1 MSAFTLRIAAL
12 ALLATASAACTYKE
26 IRPSIALQESA
37 RTDAQQFGPVSFQE
51 LAPGIWQHTAY
62 LDVPGFGAIPTN
74 GLIVIDGD
82 TSLLVD
88 TAWTDQQTEA
98 IVNWARAVLN
108 KPIRAAVVTHAHQD
122 KMGGMDALH
131 DAGVATY
138 ALAMTNSFALEK
150 DLTPA
155 QNEITLNVQQW
166 ASGDAAKALAP
177 LKIYYPGGGHT
188 ADNITVGIAG
198 TEIAFGGCLIK
209 ASNAKTLGNLA
220 EADTENYAATV
231 SNFAAAFPDATT
243 IAMSHSQP
251 EGRDAIARSLK
262 LAKEL

>member
-1 MSAFTLRIAAL
+1 MIAFRLSISAL
-12 ALLATASAACTYKE
+12 ALLAAATSSCTYRE
-26 IRPSIALQESA
+26 IRPSIAQQESV

-74 GLIVIDGD
+74 GLIVVDGD

-88 TAWTDQQTEA
+88 TAWTDEQTEA
-98 IVNWARAVLN
+98 VVNWARAVLG

-131 DAGVATY
+131 NAGVATY
-138 ALAMTNSFALEK
+138 ALAMSNVIALDK

-177 LKIYYPGGGHT
+177 LTIYYPGGGHT
-188 ADNITVGIAG
+188 VDNITVGIRG
-198 TEIAFGGCLIK
+198 TAIAFGGCLIK
-209 ASNAKTLGNLA
+209 ASDAKTLGNLA

-231 SNFAAAFPDATT
+231 SNFSAAFPDATT
-243 IAMSHSQP
+243 IVMSHSQP
-251 EGRDAIARSLK
+251 EGREAIAKSLK
-262 LAKEL
+262 LAKQL